1 MSDLKAQK
9 RLAADEL
16 DVGEGRVWLDPD
28 AQ

>member
-16 DVGEGRVWLDPD
+16 DVGKGRVWLDP
-28 AQ
+28 